1 MTSLSSTKPAKI
13 LAGVTLAFACAT
25 SVAFGESGSG
35 SNAAPVVAPA
45 NPVQLSPGSA
55 EVVQLTKAKISDDT
69 IIAFVQAHGHIYN
82 LTAPEILALRSE
94 GVTDRVITAMI
105 VQQNQN
111 AKVATPA
118 QPQAEQPAPPLPQ
131 SVAASAPAP
140 ATAPINVP
148 SYPQPS
154 TVTYVQTAP
163 PTTVYVPSAPTY
175 YYAPYYDP
183 YPPVS
188 LSFGF
193 GFGNYYHGGGHYYGG
208 GHYGGGGYPH
218 RGGGYGGGGYRGG
231 GHGGHR

>member
-1 MTSLSSTKPAKI
+1 MTSLSFTKPAKI

-25 SVAFGESGSG
+25 SFAFGESGSG
-35 SNAAPVVAPA
+35 TNAAPVMAQS
-45 NPVQLSPGSA
+45 NPFQLSPGAA
-55 EVVQLTKAKISDDT
+55 EIVQLTKAKLADDT
-69 IIAFVQAHGHIYN
+69 IIAFVQAHERVYN

-94 GVTDRVITAMI
+94 GVTDRVITAMLI
-105 VQQNQN
+105 QQNQN
-111 AKVATPA
+111 AKVAAPA
-118 QPQAEQPAPPLPQ
+118 LPQTEQQAPPP
-131 SVAASAPAP
+131 SEFVAASAPAP

-175 YYAPYYDP
+175 YYAPYYDR

-193 GFGNYYHGGGHYYGG
+193 GFGNYYHRGGHYYGG
-208 GHYGGGGYPH
+208 GHYGRGGYPQ
-218 RGGGYGGGGYRGG
+218 GGGGRGR
-231 GHGGHR
+231 HR